1 MARRTARI
9 LMNAA
14 TVLSLLLCVLA
25 IVAWARGYR
34 RLDSVTL
41 GRRHLLSSWLGG
53 LHYYAL
59 DRGQMEAFS
68 LSSMALPPGLR
79 WDGGQYVG
87 SPRHEFHGFIIV
99 PSGQM
104 RLIGGGIVG
113 PPLPSYTAVR
123 VPAWAAVAAMLVLPC
138 VRLGRRQW
146 AGRRRCP
153 GHCPTCGYDLRA
165 TPERCPECGTVLEI
179 AGRKSN

>member
-1 MARRTARI
+1 MARRTAHI
-9 LMNAA
+9 LLNTA

-59 DRGQMEAFS
+59 DRGQMDAFS

-79 WDGGQYVG
+79 WDGAQYAA
-87 SPRHEFHGFIIV
+87 SPRHEYHGFIIV
-99 PSGQM
+99 TAGQV
-104 RLIGGGIVG
+104 RSSGGIVG

-123 VPAWAAVAAMLVLPC
+123 IPAWAAVAAMLVLPS
-138 VRLGRRQW
+138 VRLGRRKW
-146 AGRRRCP
+146 AGRRHCL

-165 TPERCPECGTVLEI
+165 TPERCPECGAVPEF
-179 AGRKSN
+179 AGGKSN